1 MRYGQGGDEPTMTDA
16 NVLLG
21 RLPPRLLG
29 GEGPLDVDRARFG
42 LARLGA
48 QLGLDAETLAA
59 GVLEIADWNQVNA
72 IRQVTVKKGLDPRDY
87 AMVPFGGSGPLQASR
102 VAELLGLRTTLIPPH
117 PGNVSAFGLLAVDLK
132 SDYVA
137 TVVQREDHFDRAALE
152 ATYNRLEA
160 MAGRELE
167 DQGVPLQDRQF
178 LRSADLRYF
187 GQGYETRVDLSA
199 STLSDEA
206 LQSLVDRFHT
216 AHQALYG
223 YTYRG
228 TQLVELVNVRVTS
241 IGSIERPPVAQ
252 APENLQDQGIPRCE
266 IRPVY
271 LDGQFNEC
279 PIYQRTD
286 LAPGQVVPGPAVI
299 EEYSS
304 TSVIQPRQY
313 VTIDPFGNMLL
324 TPT

>member
-1 MRYGQGGDEPTMTDA
+1 
-16 NVLLG
+16 
-21 RLPPRLLG
+21 
-29 GEGPLDVDRARFG
+29 
-42 LARLGA
+42 
-48 QLGLDAETLAA
+48 
-59 GVLEIADWNQVNA
+59 
-72 IRQVTVKKGLDPRDY
+72 VKKGLDPRDY

-102 VAELLGLRTTLIPPH
+102 VAELLGFRTTLIPPH

-137 TVVQREDHFDRAALE
+137 TVVQREDHFDRAVLE
-152 ATYNRLEA
+152 ATYARLEA
-160 MAGRELE
+160 MADRELE
-167 DQGVPLQDRQF
+167 DQGVPLTDRQF

-187 GQGYETRVDLSA
+187 GQGYETRVDLSS

-206 LQSLVDRFHT
+206 LQNLVDRFHT

-252 APENLQDQGIPRCE
+252 VPVDFQGHDTPPCE
-266 IRPVY
+266 VRPVY
-271 LDGQFNEC
+271 FDGRFCEC
-279 PIYQRTD
+279 PIFSRSD
-286 LAPGQVVPGPAVI
+286 LAPGQVVLGPAVI

-304 TSVIQPRQY
+304 TSVIQPNQS

-324 TPT
+324 TPTPA